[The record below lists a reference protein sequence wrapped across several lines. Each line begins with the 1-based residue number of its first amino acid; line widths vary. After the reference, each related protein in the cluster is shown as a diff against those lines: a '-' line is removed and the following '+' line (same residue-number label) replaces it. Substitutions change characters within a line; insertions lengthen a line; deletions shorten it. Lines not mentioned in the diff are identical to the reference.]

1 MNFSWVI
8 PDKLAGS
15 MGPVNREQL
24 LYLKEQGVGAVLRME
39 PHTVSAAEAGMVDMA
54 EYVVDFAAPT
64 LDQVDRMISFIG
76 VQLAGSV
83 RVAVSC
89 RAGVG
94 RTGTVLACYLV
105 HTGYGLIK
113 RALAASAANGLDAQ
127 LDLERDLQRHAAM
140 TDDNA
145 EGVAAFREKR
155 APHFKGF

>member
-15 MGPVNREQL
+15 MGPVNKQQL
-24 LYLKEQGVGAVLRME
+24 LYLKEKGVGAVLRME
-39 PHTVSAAEAGMVDMA
+39 PRTVSASEAGMVDMA

-76 VQLAGSV
+76 GQLAGSV
-83 RVAVSC
+83 PVAVSC

-105 HTGYGLIK
+105 HTGYDAAA
-113 RALAASAANGLDAQ
+113 ALAEVRRLRPGSVEDASQ
-127 LDLERDLQRHAAM
+127 QR
-140 TDDNA
+140 TVYDY
-145 EGVAAFREKR
+145 EEKLR
-155 APHFKGF
+155 RTSGPGAS